1 MALLTANK
9 VFQMNGVT
17 VSEKIIPDGIRWKD
31 GAKAQKAGFS
41 AGSLYKK
48 QQRLSGGTG
57 KVQGVTIHNTADL
70 ANVHDDGDQY
80 TRATYNENMGSVRVH
95 YYVDDTGAWQNLKA
109 GTGLCANDPVGSAE
123 VSWHAGDGST
133 PDGGNMTT
141 ISMEVIMGDTAAHD
155 EKAKDNAARMAAWL
169 LWKHGLTIDKLFSH
183 TYWVNKS
190 AGKHFADVDRQCTNP
205 VRNQKWCPTY
215 IFGSSN
221 PDIALKNWKAFK
233 QLVQGY
239 MDALNGGA
247 QAPTADAAGTLY
259 RVQTG
264 AFSSKANATA
274 YAKKIKAAGFDT
286 YVVKADGLYKVQGG
300 AYSKKANAEAQMQ
313 KLTAAGFQA
322 FITTKSGTPV

>member
-70 ANVHDDGDQY
+70 ANVHDDGEQY

-155 EKAKDNAARMAAWL
+155 EKAKD
-169 LWKHGLTIDKLFSH
+169 
-183 TYWVNKS
+183 
-190 AGKHFADVDRQCTNP
+190 
-205 VRNQKWCPTY
+205 
-215 IFGSSN
+215 
-221 PDIALKNWKAFK
+221 
-233 QLVQGY
+233 
-239 MDALNGGA
+239 
-247 QAPTADAAGTLY
+247 
-259 RVQTG
+259 
-264 AFSSKANATA
+264 
-274 YAKKIKAAGFDT
+274 
-286 YVVKADGLYKVQGG
+286 
-300 AYSKKANAEAQMQ
+300 
-313 KLTAAGFQA
+313 
-322 FITTKSGTPV
+322 

>member
-17 VSEKIIPDGIRWKD
+17 VSEKIIPDGTRWKD
-31 GAKAQKAGFS
+31 GAKAKKAGFA

-70 ANVHDDGDQY
+70 DNVHDDGEQY

-109 GTGLCANDPVGSAE
+109 GTGLCANDPAGSAE

-141 ISMEVIMGDTAAHD
+141 VSMEVIMGDTAAHD

-169 LWKHGLTIDKLFSH
+169 LWKHGLTIDKLVSH

-205 VRNQKWCPTY
+205 IRNQKWCPTY

-247 QAPTADAAGTLY
+247 QTPTTDTAGTLY

-264 AFSSKANATA
+264 AFSSKVNATA

-286 YVVKADGLYKVQGG
+286 YVVKADGLYKVQVG